1 MAKITWLRREMVLAV
16 HRTQLIDHGGTD
28 GVRDEGLLDSALAR
42 PINLEAYES
51 NVSLPRLGAA
61 YLFGLVKNHAFV
73 DGNKRIAYIAAETF
87 LTLNGLVVIAT
98 QIEKYELVIRA
109 ASGELDEDQL
119 AAWFT
124 EHAQYPK

>member
-1 MAKITWLRREMVLAV
+1 MAKITWLRREMILAV

-28 GVRDEGLLDSALAR
+28 GIRDEGLLDSALAR
-42 PINLEAYES
+42 PVNLEAYES